1 MKAEKMKAMVLQ
13 RFNAPLV
20 YEEVPIPRLGPGEA
34 LIKVLNCGI
43 CGTDVKIFQGL
54 LPPSIVT
61 LPHIMGHEVAGEVI
75 SVAPDVRN
83 VQVGERVIVYFY
95 IGCGK
100 CRFCQSGRENI
111 CINIKRCGFEVDGGY
126 AQLQKVPA
134 KNLCLIDNISAQEAA
149 ILPDAVATTYHAIKK
164 VGKVHINDRV
174 LVLGAGG
181 LGIHAVQIAKLC
193 GAQVVVA
200 NRTEPRLDR
209 VRELINDVHLIS
221 PQETNLKQYIDEWTK
236 GEGVDVVIDTVGH
249 PKIATDWGFSNLAR
263 GGRFVIVGYSTEQP
277 LSVDM
282 MGMHYN
288 EWQIA
293 GSRVSTKLELI
304 ETIRLVEN
312 HKIVPIVD
320 RVFPLEEANQALRAV
335 QEGNVVGRI
344 VLENSPLRKE

>member
-1 MKAEKMKAMVLQ
+1 MKAERMKAMVLE

-20 YEEVPIPRLGPGEA
+20 HKEVPIPRLEPGEA

-43 CGTDVKIFQGL
+43 CGTDIKISRGL
-54 LPPSIVT
+54 LPASIIT
-61 LPHIMGHEVAGEVI
+61 LPYIMGHEVAGEVI

-83 VQVGERVIVYFY
+83 VQIGETVIVYFY

-111 CINIKRCGFEVDGGY
+111 CINIKRCGFEADGGY

-164 VGKVHINDRV
+164 VGKVGINDRV
-174 LVLGAGG
+174 LILGAGG

-193 GAQVVVA
+193 GAEVA
-200 NRTEPRLDR
+200 VINRTQWKLDR
-209 VRELINDVHLIS
+209 TGELVNDVHLIS
-221 PQETNLKQYIDEWTK
+221 PQETNLKQYINEWTK
-236 GEGVDVVIDTVGH
+236 GEGVDVAIDTVGY
-249 PKIATDWGFSNLAR
+249 PEISIKWGLSNLAR

-277 LSVDM
+277 LPVDM
-282 MGMHYN
+282 MDMHYN
-288 EWQIA
+288 EWKIA
-293 GSRVSTKLELI
+293 GSRVSTKLELMEI
-304 ETIRLVEN
+304 IQLVEN
-312 HKIVPIVD
+312 HKIVPIID

-335 QEGNVVGRI
+335 REGNVAGRI
-344 VLENSPLRKE
+344 VLENSP